1 MTDPGTTSGAWAK
14 SKGVAHVSVV
24 PLVSLMLFAV
34 VLPEGEAKAGA
45 YPPRVQIPGFVQVEG
60 ETVRLSD
67 LLPPDAPEEFGEIGA
82 RVILG
87 ESPLPAS
94 PRVILKAQIERK
106 LREVP
111 SLLERLEIPDRL
123 IVTRPRRRLSS
134 AEIWTAIEDF
144 LAERGLPAPVPQ
156 ACMVS
161 SADGPTLMNAEA
173 AEPGKQHC
181 AQGGLGLQA
190 PVFVTQ
196 LDPGLA
202 VKSMEPDRVRR
213 RLRFLLWT
221 AHEPQVLPFY
231 VNVEKLWSAAAWSS
245 QPLRSMRP
253 AHSPAVVLVAAGKPA
268 RLVIET
274 PNLRLTARVS
284 PLESGV
290 KGQVIR
296 VRNLDTQRILEA
308 QVVGVGL
315 LQAELAANDE

>member
-1 MTDPGTTSGAWAK
+1 MSAPASSTHAPTGEPPT
-14 SKGVAHVSVV
+14 VSV
-24 PLVSLMLFAV
+24 
-34 VLPEGEAKAGA
+34 
-45 YPPRVQIPGFVQVEG
+45 
-60 ETVRLSD
+60 
-67 LLPPDAPEEFGEIGA
+67 
-82 RVILG
+82 IL
-87 ESPLPAS
+87 ATFN
-94 PRVILKAQIERK
+94 ERQN
-106 LREVP
+106 LP

-161 SADGPTLMNAEA
+161 SAEGPTLMNAEA

-296 VRNLDTQRILEA
+296 VRNLDTQRVLEG
-308 QVVGVGL
+308 QVVGPGL
-315 LQAELAANDE
+315 LQAELAASDE